1 MNVSI
6 SAVQTVVRQGEN
18 VTLMC
23 TVSGNEL
30 VNFNWD
36 YPRKQVRATPPAFA
50 QVSHSHHPSVPQKS
64 SGSFI
69 PWQKLCD
76 AAALQGGSMGRPLMK
91 AACLSGF

>member
-6 SAVQTVVRQGEN
+6 SAVQTMVRQGEN

-36 YPRKQVRATPPAFA
+36 YPRKQVHVAPL
-50 QVSHSHHPSVPQKS
+50 SHGHHPSVPQKS
-64 SGSFI
+64 SGSFT
-69 PWQKLCD
+69 PRQKLCD
-76 AAALQGGSMGRPLMK
+76 AAALQGDGESLG
-91 AACLSGF
+91 